1 MHYQLSCP
9 SVSGI
14 SCVSHACVVL
24 ISHRKLRGAYEIN
37 GTWELRT
44 FITFLLPV
52 FLPWAIA

>member
-1 MHYQLSCP
+1 MCYQLSCL

-14 SCVSHACVVL
+14 SCVSHACMVL
-24 ISHRKLRGAYEIN
+24 ISHCRPLSAYEIN

>member
-1 MHYQLSCP
+1 MRYQLSCP

-14 SCVSHACVVL
+14 SCVLHACMVL
-24 ISHRKLRGAYEIN
+24 ISHCKLCSAYEIN